1 MCLLGGYS
9 LGLICAN
16 RNRQLSAASMIKRN
30 M

>member
-1 MCLLGGYS
+1 MCVLGGYARS
-9 LGLICAN
+9 LFCAN